1 VIVRVAPPTAVGWWM
16 APTLLIAGI
25 GGGWVISPNTT
36 LTLHCVP
43 VAMAGSAGGALQ
55 TGQRIGAAIGTAAL
69 PGIFYALLA
78 ANGRN
83 YPQAAAITL
92 GVAVASILVAL
103 VVAVAEW
110 RAGKRRGDS
119 PCGPP
124 EHIPDAA

>member
-1 VIVRVAPPTAVGWWM
+1 M
-16 APTLLIAGI
+16 
-25 GGGWVISPNTT
+25 
-36 LTLHCVP
+36 
-43 VAMAGSAGGALQ
+43 
-55 TGQRIGAAIGTAAL
+55 
-69 PGIFYALLA
+69 LA

-83 YPQAAAITL
+83 YPQAAAITV

-110 RAGKRRGDS
+110 QAGKRRGDS